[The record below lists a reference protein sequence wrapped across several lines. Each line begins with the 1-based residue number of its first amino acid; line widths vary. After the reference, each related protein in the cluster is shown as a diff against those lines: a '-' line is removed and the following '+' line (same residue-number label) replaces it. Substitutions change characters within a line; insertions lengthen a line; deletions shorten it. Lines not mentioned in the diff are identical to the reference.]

1 MTQIL
6 KTDIIPTEYDENTK
20 ESALELK
27 HLFFKTVLSIKN

>member
-6 KTDIIPTEYDENTK
+6 KTDIIPIEYDENTK

-27 HLFFKTVLSIKN
+27 HLFF

>member
-6 KTDIIPTEYDENTK
+6 KTDIIPIEYDENTK

>member
-27 HLFFKTVLSIKN
+27 HLFF

>member
-1 MTQIL
+1 MPI
-6 KTDIIPTEYDENTK
+6 EYDENTK